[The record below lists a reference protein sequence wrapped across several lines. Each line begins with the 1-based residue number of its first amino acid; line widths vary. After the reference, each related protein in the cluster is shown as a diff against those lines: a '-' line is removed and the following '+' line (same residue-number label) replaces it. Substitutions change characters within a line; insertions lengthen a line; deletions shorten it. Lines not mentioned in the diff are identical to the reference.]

1 MSTKLR
7 LPSGLQAVSVATLR
21 SSPTADYVIFVSPW
35 WNPAADDPASGR
47 AHRIGQQ
54 RPVTVYWLVTQGS
67 IEDRIVKLHRSK
79 RALAEGVLACWRAG
93 VLACWRAGVLAG
105 QDGGGGTVLGSAQML
120 ALLRG
125 RMPTPTSPRPL
136 ERWPHRSPRACGA

>member
-93 VLACWRAGVLAG
+93 VLACWRAGGPGWWRWHGAGLGADAGLAAG
-105 QDGGGGTVLGSAQML
+105 EDADADIATA
-120 ALLRG
+120 
-125 RMPTPTSPRPL
+125 T
-136 ERWPHRSPRACGA
+136 